1 MCASV
6 SLCGFRFGLNNLFLT
21 LAGRC
26 VDVGKR
32 EFVWLPLWIEQLFLT
47 LAGRCV
53 DVGKREF
60 VWLPLWIEQ
69 LVPHASMQGGGR
81 GHSWIFKDGV
91 QVVHFAYDAVDEQ

>member
-1 MCASV
+1 MWASV

-21 LAGRC
+21 L
-26 VDVGKR
+26 V
-32 EFVWLPLWIEQLFLT
+32 
-47 LAGRCV
+47 GRCV